1 MTPGPEGVSGANL
14 IPETEI
20 QRRRWYALAIM
31 SIGSFMT
38 PFDASIVAVALPKMG
53 EALRLSYS
61 EALWVQAAYLLVA
74 SILLIPVG
82 RLADTRRPVAFN
94 LLGTVIFA
102 IGSVVAGIANGSVL
116 MIIGRCIQGA
126 GGAFM
131 FATSAGIITAAFPPW
146 QRGKALGL
154 NVTAV
159 YVGLTL
165 GPVIGG
171 VIVNKTSWRWIF
183 FINVP
188 IAALTLL
195 SGWAL
200 LRAESR
206 DRAGTLAAKVYI
218 DWAGAG
224 LLGAALVALFV
235 PLTFSPLRG
244 WGSPA
249 TIVPLVLT
257 VVFLVTFA
265 LWERRQSQPMLP
277 LGLVTKNRAFA
288 AGNAAALLNYM
299 AVFGV
304 TTLTS
309 VYLIVVQG
317 MSAQQTG
324 LLLLIQPVL
333 MAVLSPFTGRLSDRI
348 GSRVLAA
355 AGMVLVA
362 AGMAQLAY
370 VSDSW
375 GRILFALG
383 TIGVGMAVF
392 SAPNISAVMGSVER
406 SQLNLASG
414 FLATMRFAGQ
424 GLSIAVLGSIAAWR
438 LGAEGARMIF
448 FGETGNIARTQA
460 FADGYRTA
468 MLVGACL
475 ALAGAVLSW
484 AARLERHQPAGAA
497 GLGDA
502 SEAAA
507 SGD

>member
-1 MTPGPEGVSGANL
+1 
-14 IPETEI
+14 
-20 QRRRWYALAIM
+20 
-31 SIGSFMT
+31 
-38 PFDASIVAVALPKMG
+38 
-53 EALRLSYS
+53 
-61 EALWVQAAYLLVA
+61 
-74 SILLIPVG
+74 
-82 RLADTRRPVAFN
+82 
-94 LLGTVIFA
+94 
-102 IGSVVAGIANGSVL
+102 
-116 MIIGRCIQGA
+116 
-126 GGAFM
+126 
-131 FATSAGIITAAFPPW
+131 
-146 QRGKALGL
+146 
-154 NVTAV
+154 VTAV

-171 VIVNKTSWRWIF
+171 VIVNNASWRWIF

-188 IAALTLL
+188 VAALTLL

-200 LRAESR
+200 LRAEGR
-206 DRAGTLAAKVYI
+206 DRAGSRPVKVPI
-218 DWAGAG
+218 DWTGAG

-235 PLTFSPLRG
+235 PLTFSPLWG

-257 VVFLVTFA
+257 VVFLVTFV
-265 LWERRQSQPMLP
+265 LWERNQSQPMLP

-309 VYLIVVQG
+309 VHLIVVQN
-317 MSAQQTG
+317 MTAQRTG

-348 GSRVLAA
+348 GSRALAA
-355 AGMVLVA
+355 TGMVLVA

-370 VSDSW
+370 VSGSW
-375 GRILFALG
+375 GRVLLALG

-414 FLATMRFAGQ
+414 FLATMRFSGQ

-438 LGAEGARMIF
+438 LGADGARSIF
-448 FGETGNIARTQA
+448 FGETGNIAHTQA
-460 FADGYRTA
+460 FADGYRAA
-468 MLVGACL
+468 MLVGAGL

-484 AARLERHQPAGAA
+484 VARRERHGTVAKAGPGQLADGAA
-497 GLGDA
+497 SRD
-502 SEAAA
+502 
-507 SGD
+507 